1 MSRSP
6 RPASSRTSDRRR
18 RSLAGL
24 LLLPL
29 LLVTA
34 AACGEDGGAAA
45 AGGET
50 SSGEKI
56 PAGVTIRVGEQAPTG
71 ELSFELSGIGDD
83 LPYDIE
89 YVHFDSGPLTNEG
102 FAAGEIDVGSLGD
115 TPAIGAAAR
124 DLPVKVFAT
133 TTSDGPG
140 SLLVARPGSGVET
153 LEDLEGKK
161 VAFTTG
167 TAQQG
172 FALRALDSVGLK
184 QEDVT
189 QVDVPLQ
196 DLPSVLESGDAD
208 ASVIS
213 YEAEVTYK
221 QAHPDAIRLTSASEL
236 PGAGGFHLVADE
248 ALANEGKKAAIYDY
262 LERRVKAQEW
272 INTHDDIWI
281 EEFYVKERKQ
291 TPENAAKVIEGTGT
305 TRFTPISDEV
315 TENHQHLA
323 DLLFE
328 AGGLDAEVDLATIY
342 DPDATERF
350 NEILEE
356 VPQS

>member
-1 MSRSP
+1 MSRPSTP
-6 RPASSRTSDRRR
+6 NRHRRR
-18 RSLAGL
+18 RSLTGL

-29 LLVTA
+29 LLATAACGDDDTA
-34 AACGEDGGAAA
+34 AAEGGKS
-45 AGGET
+45 
-50 SSGEKI
+50 SSGEEI

-71 ELSFELSGIGDD
+71 ELSFELSGLDQD
-83 LPYDIE
+83 LPYKIE

-124 DLPVKVFAT
+124 DLPVKVLAT
-133 TTSDGPG
+133 TSSDGPG
-140 SLLVARPGSGVET
+140 SLLVARPGSGIKE

-172 FALRALDSVGLK
+172 FTLRALDSVGLK
-184 QEDVT
+184 QADVE

-248 ALANEGKKAAIYDY
+248 ALADEGKEAAIYDY
-262 LERRVKAQEW
+262 LERRLKAQEW
-272 INTHDDIWI
+272 INTHPDIWI

-305 TRFTPISDEV
+305 TRFTPITDEV

-328 AGGLDAEVDLATIY
+328 AGGLDAEVELSTIY
-342 DPDATERF
+342 DAEVTKRF

>member
-1 MSRSP
+1 MSHSSTP
-6 RPASSRTSDRRR
+6 GSASIRDRWR
-18 RSLAGL
+18 RSLAAL
-24 LLLPL
+24 LIVPALLA
-29 LLVTA
+29 T
-34 AACGEDGGAAA
+34 AACGDDDGAAA
-45 AGGET
+45 AGGKT
-50 SSGEKI
+50 SSGEEI
-56 PAGVTIRVGEQAPTG
+56 PPGITIRVGEQAPTG
-71 ELSFELSGIGDD
+71 ELSFELSGLGED
-83 LPYDIE
+83 LPYEIE
-89 YVHFDSGPLTNEG
+89 YVRFDSGPLTNEG
-102 FAAGEIDVGSLGD
+102 FAAGEIDIGSMGD

-124 DLPVKVFAT
+124 DLPVKVLAT

-140 SLLVARPGSGVET
+140 SLLVARPGSGIKT
-153 LEDLEGKK
+153 LKDLEGKR

-172 FALRALDSVGLK
+172 FTLRALDSVGLK
-184 QEDVT
+184 QADVE

-213 YEAEVTYK
+213 YEAEVTYE

-248 ALANEGKKAAIYDY
+248 ALADEGKKAAIYDY
-262 LERRVKAQEW
+262 LERRLKAQEW
-272 INTHDDIWI
+272 INTHDEIWI

-291 TPENAAKVIEGTGT
+291 TPENAAKVVEGTGT
-305 TRFTPISDEV
+305 TRFTPISDDV
-315 TENHQHLA
+315 TEAHQHLA

-328 AGGLDAEVDLATIY
+328 AGGLEAEVDISTIY
-342 DPDATERF
+342 DADATERF